1 VFNCRANVEVKTGS
15 SLALPG
21 TTVISTLR
29 KAHAVMAT
37 GVSFQAFADNL
48 PQLAWIA
55 DRAGAIYWHNRRWHE
70 YTLALRGWDWLAL
83 VQPEHAERVET
94 GFRRAVA
101 TGEEWEDT
109 FPIRGI
115 DGAYRWLLSRAV
127 PVRDDGGEIE
137 GWCGT
142 SSDITERIRLEDEL
156 REAARRKDT
165 LLAWLGHELRNPLTP
180 ILTSAHLLTMIG
192 PSEPGLQTARDT
204 IIRQTLQLSNLIDDL
219 LDAGRIS
226 FGKLRLPT
234 TRVELTPLITQSIEA
249 CRHEIDRR
257 DHRLEV
263 TLPQPPVILEADA
276 TRIVQMVSNLL
287 NNAAKYMSNGGTIRL
302 IAELEDD
309 FVVVRVHDH
318 GIGIAPEVLSRVFDP
333 YVQVGVGPM
342 HTQGLGIGLALV
354 KSIAVGH
361 GGTVEA
367 RSAGLNQGSEFI
379 VRLPRKNV

>member
-1 VFNCRANVEVKTGS
+1 
-15 SLALPG
+15 
-21 TTVISTLR
+21 
-29 KAHAVMAT
+29 MAA

-48 PQLAWIA
+48 PQLAWMA
-55 DRAGAIYWHNRRWHE
+55 DRMGSIYWHNRRWQE
-70 YTLALRGWDWLAL
+70 YTGNTHASRGCDWLQL

-101 TGEEWEDT
+101 AGEEWEDT
-109 FPIRGI
+109 FPLRGA
-115 DGAYRWLLSRAV
+115 DGTYRWFLSRAV
-127 PVRDDGGEIE
+127 PVCDDDGEIE

-142 SSDITERIRLEDEL
+142 STDVNGQVRLEDDL
-156 REAARRKDT
+156 RDAARRKDT

-192 PSEPGLQTARDT
+192 PSDPDLQTARDT

-226 FGKLRLPT
+226 FGKLRLRT
-234 TRVELTPLITQSIEA
+234 TQVELTPLIAQAVEA
-249 CRHEIDRR
+249 CRHGIDRR
-257 DHRLEV
+257 EHRLEV
-263 TLPQPPVILEADA
+263 TLPQHPVFLEADA

-287 NNAAKYMSNGGTIRL
+287 NNAAKYMSTGGTIRL
-302 IAELEDD
+302 SIELEGDV
-309 FVVVRVHDH
+309 VVVRVRDH
-318 GIGIAPEVLSRVFDP
+318 GIGIAPDVLSRVFDP

-354 KSIAVGH
+354 RSIAVGH

-379 VRLPRKNV
+379 VRLPRKHVR